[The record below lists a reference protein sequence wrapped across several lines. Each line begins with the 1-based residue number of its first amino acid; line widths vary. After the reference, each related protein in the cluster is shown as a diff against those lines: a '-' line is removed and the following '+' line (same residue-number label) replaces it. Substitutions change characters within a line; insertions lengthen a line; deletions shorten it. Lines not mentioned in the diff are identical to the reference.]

1 MNDSHHPL
9 LSVRG
14 DARQAVAPDY
24 AVLTAAITLSRTSKQ
39 EATHALAASLDRLTA
54 DLAGQGGA
62 ALDVDTERHPLT
74 WSAQSGLAG
83 RAAGAIRCRHTQ
95 GPRLSC
101 QPTAHRFVA
110 IREHHRRSMPPSAST
125 NGGGRAPDLRISVDR
140 CGDRR
145 SFPDQCGTS

>member
-1 MNDSHHPL
+1 MDACLRRAGQPIDEDRPMNDSHHPL

-83 RAAGAIRCRHTQ
+83 RACRRYPVPPYARASTEL
-95 GPRLSC
+95 P
-101 QPTAHRFVA
+101 AH
-110 IREHHRRSMPPSAST
+110 SAS
-125 NGGGRAPDLRISVDR
+125 LRRHPRTPSTLDASI
-140 CGDRR
+140 CEYKRR
-145 SFPDQCGTS
+145 WSSP